1 MSGVDGYSCNV
12 STSGSDVCGI
22 PSICLTLQI
31 LSSLRVLLTL
41 PPMGTP
47 VKLLR
52 QISNGLHEIVQSNS
66 GHISS
71 TSDWSILIAV
81 MESCSAGA
89 RHLPRLM
96 SDGPTPFRDS
106 PTSKGAETAD
116 SMHVASSESDMS
128 AVSRITEL
136 DQFLSTPQDFS
147 AILIPA
153 EAKEQKSTNN
163 FDVWPFETLKWND
176 PISLF
181 KSCETLALLIRNE
194 RWITQDNFACCVHAV
209 RTFAE
214 ASSTREA
221 IQYDQSQSATPLS
234 PPGGVSQVQG
244 SKGKGHHHSVKQ
256 QPMPSST
263 GGQLFAASTIQLL
276 DLLHTLYTRVTEIF
290 RDRATGV
297 CVRVCVCESMC
308 VCVCLCVCVCVH
320 ACVCVCVRACVCVCM
335 CISYPYSMCSLS
347 ICLLRWSVSC
357 SCCPQGCD
365 AVLPL
370 LPGGGQADQ

>member
-1 MSGVDGYSCNV
+1 MCII
-12 STSGSDVCGI
+12 GSEVCGI
-22 PSICLTLQI
+22 LFISFALQI

-41 PPMGTP
+41 SPMDTP
-47 VKLLR
+47 IKLLR

-81 MESCSAGA
+81 IEACSAGA

-96 SDGPTPFRDS
+96 SDGPAPLRDS
-106 PTSKGAETAD
+106 PTSKGSSTAD
-116 SMHVASSESDMS
+116 ATHMSSSESEMS
-128 AVSRITEL
+128 AVSRMAEL

-147 AILIPA
+147 AILVPA
-153 EAKEQKSTNN
+153 EAKEQKATNN

-176 PISLF
+176 PLSLF

-194 RWITQDNFACCVHAV
+194 RLIMQENLACCVHAV

-221 IQYDQSQSATPLS
+221 IQYDQSQSATPTS
-234 PPGGVSQVQG
+234 PPGGVSQVQS

-256 QPMPSST
+256 QPMPSSS
-263 GGQLFAASTIQLL
+263 GGQSFAASTIQLL

-290 RDRATGV
+290 KDRATGV
-297 CVRVCVCESMC
+297 CV
-308 VCVCLCVCVCVH
+308 CVCVCVC
-320 ACVCVCVRACVCVCM
+320 ACASVRACEC
-335 CISYPYSMCSLS
+335 
-347 ICLLRWSVSC
+347 
-357 SCCPQGCD
+357 
-365 AVLPL
+365 
-370 LPGGGQADQ
+370 